1 MEMYID
7 AVKKQIGLDIDSA
20 TLFKH
25 DQKNGLVSNV
35 LIEKMFD
42 DKKDNDIFAI
52 GILLQTGASLYWYAD
67 SNEKSTIDEKRIA
80 YQVACINDLSNEYP
94 NGSHCGDC
102 THCAITCDRCLY
114 E

>member
-7 AVKKQIGLDIDSA
+7 ALKKQIGLNIDHA

-25 DQKNGLVSNV
+25 AQKNGLVSNV

-52 GILLQTGASLYWYAD
+52 GILLQTGAALYWYAGI
-67 SNEKSTIDEKRIA
+67 NEKSTIDEKRIA
-80 YQVACINDLSNEYP
+80 YQTTIINNLSNEYP

-102 THCAITCDRCLY
+102 T
-114 E
+114 